1 MSRGLYFH
9 DQYARVSH
17 IGGVHRYKRH
27 PDDFTQALQQVK
39 IALAAKDDKPTKIDS
54 IALSPTP
61 SQKPK
66 NDVLLR
72 DIQRKL
78 KAPVV
83 PEVLCRELDVLL
95 QRFEDRFK
103 TSSSLKFAPKSD
115 QPPPPPESEQE
126 GTPVADV
133 PVQESPD
140 EDKSKAA
147 TSNAPRILL
156 PDSLLIGLHSTWG
169 DLIENAEDNYKV
181 NSKQRSLHI
190 TPFFSLIADV

>member
-27 PDDFTQALQQVK
+27 PDDITQALQQVK
-39 IALAAKDDKPTKIDS
+39 IALAAKDDKPTKIES

-61 SQKPK
+61 SRKPA

-72 DIQRKL
+72 NIQRKL

-83 PEVLCRELDVLL
+83 PEVLCRELDALL
-95 QRFEDRFK
+95 LRFEEKFK

-115 QPPPPPESEQE
+115 QPPPPESEQE
-126 GTPVADV
+126 ATPVTDV
-133 PVQESPD
+133 PLQEPTD

-181 NSKQRSLHI
+181 NSKQRSWCL
-190 TPFFSLIADV
+190 TPFFLLYS